1 MTSFIEVPQMG
12 FGGTAL
18 PSLYVNVADI
28 ITFKSTYDNGTEF
41 EIRHLGTDGMSVTR
55 RTYLPIGMFLDVLGE
70 MGRFPGVRSWSES
83 TKDAYRIPAQER
95 ARAAADR
102 EREASKAGH

>member
-18 PSLYVNVADI
+18 PSLYVNVADV
-28 ITFKSTYDNGTEF
+28 ITLKSTYDNGTEF
-41 EIRHLGTDGMSVTR
+41 EIRDLGSEGLSVTR

-70 MGRFPGVRSWSES
+70 LGKWPGVRSWSDA
-83 TKDAYRIPAQER
+83 TKEAYRVPAQER

-102 EREASKAGH
+102 ERTASGAGH

>member
-12 FGGTAL
+12 FGGADA

-41 EIRHLGTDGMSVTR
+41 EIRDLGAEGLSVTR
-55 RTYLPIGMFLDVLGE
+55 RTYLPIGMFLDTLSE
-70 MGRFPGVRSWSES
+70 IARFPGVRSWTDT
-83 TKDAYRIPAQER
+83 TKDAFRIPAQER
-95 ARAAADR
+95 LAAAELAR
-102 EREASKAGH
+102 KAT